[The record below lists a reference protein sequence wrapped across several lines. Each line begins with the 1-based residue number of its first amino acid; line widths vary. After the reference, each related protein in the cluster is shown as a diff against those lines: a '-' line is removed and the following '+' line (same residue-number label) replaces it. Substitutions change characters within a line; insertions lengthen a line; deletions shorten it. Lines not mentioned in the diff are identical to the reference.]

1 MALATVSKPGSQQ
14 IQRET
19 LAKTLTRLLRD
30 KILAGDYPEGQQ
42 LRQDALA
49 IEFGISRIPVREALR
64 QLEAEGLVSFYPHR
78 GAVVSSL
85 SLQEI
90 EELFD
95 VRAVLEPDLLR
106 RAMPNL
112 TEEVLERAGEVLD
125 QAQAAFEQE
134 SDVGVWGALNWR
146 FHSTLYAPA
155 ERPQTMAIVE
165 KLNRNIDRYLRIQL
179 LLTHGTSQA
188 MEDHRAILEAC
199 RRRDAR
205 EATRIVRN
213 HIREASQ
220 ELIQCLRQERA
231 VAATRREATARSA

>member
-1 MALATVSKPGSQQ
+1 MTLTTVGKPGSQL

-30 KILAGDYPEGQQ
+30 KIPAGDYPEGQQ

-106 RAMPNL
+106 RAISNL
-112 TEEVLERAGEVLD
+112 TEDVL
-125 QAQAAFEQE
+125 
-134 SDVGVWGALNWR
+134 
-146 FHSTLYAPA
+146 
-155 ERPQTMAIVE
+155 
-165 KLNRNIDRYLRIQL
+165 
-179 LLTHGTSQA
+179 
-188 MEDHRAILEAC
+188 
-199 RRRDAR
+199 
-205 EATRIVRN
+205 
-213 HIREASQ
+213 
-220 ELIQCLRQERA
+220 
-231 VAATRREATARSA
+231 